1 MEGAMSGEGMN
12 SDQIAQVFGSLA
24 RIEQKID
31 SAATSLTQHVADD
44 KEVAKALF
52 GRIEI
57 LQLSHAKQKGA
68 LTVLGTVGSMLGAG
82 VGYLIERWTVGHH

>member
-1 MEGAMSGEGMN
+1 MN
-12 SDQIAQVFGSLA
+12 PDQIERVFGALS
-24 RIEQKID
+24 RIETKID
-31 SAATSLTQHVADD
+31 TAASSLQQHVADD

-52 GRIEI
+52 GRIET
-57 LQLSHAKQKGA
+57 LQLSHARQKGA